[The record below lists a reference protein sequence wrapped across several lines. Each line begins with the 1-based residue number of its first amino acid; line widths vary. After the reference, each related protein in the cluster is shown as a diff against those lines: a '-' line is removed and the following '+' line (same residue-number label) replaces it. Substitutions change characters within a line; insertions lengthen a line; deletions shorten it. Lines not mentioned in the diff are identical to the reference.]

1 MSEVNPKSDYDT
13 IMESDP
19 NVSDP
24 SISDHLST
32 KNDTLMNQSSSQI
45 NSESHKSTIS
55 KDQIEINQEIV
66 S

>member
-1 MSEVNPKSDYDT
+1 MSEVIPKSGHDI

-19 NVSDP
+19 NVSEP
-24 SISDHLST
+24 SISDHLSK

-45 NSESHKSTIS
+45 NSESLKSTIS
-55 KDQIEINQEIV
+55 KDQTEINQEIV